1 MTIDFG
7 TIVRTRRKELGMTQ
21 QDVAEIAVCHRETVW
36 AFENNSRR
44 IGLDMAQDIFKVLG
58 LELIVREAQ
67 HDD

>member
-1 MTIDFG
+1 MTINLG

-44 IGLDMAQDIFKVLG
+44 IGLDTAQDIFNALG
-58 LELIVREAQ
+58 LKLVVEEGK
-67 HDD
+67 

>member
-36 AFENNSRR
+36 AFENNNR
-44 IGLDMAQDIFKVLG
+44 
-58 LELIVREAQ
+58 
-67 HDD
+67 